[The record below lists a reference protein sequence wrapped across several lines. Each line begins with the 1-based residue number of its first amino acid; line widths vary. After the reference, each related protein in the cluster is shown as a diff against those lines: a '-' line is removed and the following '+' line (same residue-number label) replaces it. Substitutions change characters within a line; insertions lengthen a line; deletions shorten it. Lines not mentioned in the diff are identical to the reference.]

1 MTRIKIIELKTV
13 LEAKHD
19 LLEVLI
25 REKQR
30 HERGLNGLVDV
41 EMLIERYWISPVV

>member
-1 MTRIKIIELKTV
+1 MTRIKIIELKTE

-25 REKQR
+25 REKQQVHHVR
-30 HERGLNGLVDV
+30 QGSHERELNGLVDV
-41 EMLIERYWISPVV
+41 EMLI